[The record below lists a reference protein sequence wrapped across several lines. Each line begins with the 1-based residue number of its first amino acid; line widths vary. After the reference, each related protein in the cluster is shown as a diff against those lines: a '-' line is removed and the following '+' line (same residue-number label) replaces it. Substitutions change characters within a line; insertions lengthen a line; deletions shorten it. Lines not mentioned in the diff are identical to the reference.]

1 MNVVESLV
9 RLPFDVLCRRKVNR
23 IAADIYR
30 IRILIHTDP
39 VNLHHSRERQMLKV
53 DETEV
58 LGKPQV
64 DDEVLSVR
72 SLVKYV
78 FYNRL
83 QNVP

>member
-1 MNVVESLV
+1 MYARLDVSFGRERVRITANVDVV
-9 RLPFDVLCRRKVNR
+9 RVL
-23 IAADIYR
+23 IYA
-30 IRILIHTDP
+30 DP
-39 VNLHHSRERQMLKV
+39 VDTHRRGEHKIVVV